1 MSVLAATMLLFAA
14 EGPVMIVSAPDAQYD
29 IGYEELAAGQDR
41 AALEAI
47 ENCRNLPADDP
58 ARQINH
64 AIALAR
70 LGEYDA
76 ARQSFAAAARNADR
90 LELETATGN
99 WIDSRVL
106 ARRGL
111 AMLDDGQFADYE
123 ALAVR

>member
-29 IGYEELAAGQDR
+29 IGYEELAAGQDH

-111 AMLDDGQFADYE
+111 AMLDGGQFADYE

>member
-1 MSVLAATMLLFAA
+1 MSALAATLLLFAA
-14 EGPVMIVSAPDAQYD
+14 EGPVMIVSAPDAEYD
-29 IGYEELAAGQDR
+29 IGFEELTAGQDR

-70 LGEYDA
+70 LGEYDE
-76 ARQSFAAAARNADR
+76 ARQSFAAAARNAER
-90 LELETATGN
+90 LELETATGH
-99 WIDSRVL
+99 WVDSRVL

-111 AMLDDGQFADYE
+111 ALLNDGEFAGYE